1 VNVDRARRL
10 RSLAWLILGVA
21 LIVFAIYEVLVHD
34 LGPAPIVIF
43 LLLPDLA
50 LLAGA
55 GQAHARGQLPPRAV
69 PAYNLTH
76 RPVVPI
82 TVIAVALVAL
92 LAVRLLVQAA
102 DQFEADR
109 HLPLLVYVAGIA
121 WLAHI
126 ALDRAAGF
134 RLRTPD
140 GWPRDSKPPRH

>member
-1 VNVDRARRL
+1 MAPWAGKRTGDVD
-10 RSLAWLILGVA
+10 
-21 LIVFAIYEVLVHD
+21 
-34 LGPAPIVIF
+34 
-43 LLLPDLA
+43 PD
-50 LLAGA
+50 
-55 GQAHARGQLPPRAV
+55 RE
-69 PAYNLTH
+69 
-76 RPVVPI
+76 I
-82 TVIAVALVAL
+82 VAL